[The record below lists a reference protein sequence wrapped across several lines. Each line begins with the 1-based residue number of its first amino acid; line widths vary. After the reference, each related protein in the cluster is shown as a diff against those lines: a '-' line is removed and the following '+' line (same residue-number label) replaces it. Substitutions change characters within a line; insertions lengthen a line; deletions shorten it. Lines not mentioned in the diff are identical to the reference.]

1 MFLKLY
7 GHAQI
12 FNIIIPIESAA
23 INCFYSFFFFLSFSL
38 SFLSFL
44 FLIFLVSFLYV
55 LGPLYCPVTFLLLL
69 IPTASLGLQSDEN
82 VTLRKQRILCPGV
95 FLHLVNV
102 AADIYYGSAFLQLQT
117 RSCHRLTLIV

>member
-1 MFLKLY
+1 MGMHRF
-7 GHAQI
+7 

-23 INCFYSFFFFLSFSL
+23 INCFYSFLFFFSLSFSL
-38 SFLSFL
+38 CFL
-44 FLIFLVSFLYV
+44 FLIFLVSFLYI
-55 LGPLYCPVTFLLLL
+55 LRRLYCSVTFLLLL

-82 VTLRKQRILCPGV
+82 VTLHKQPILCPGV

-102 AADIYYGSAFLQLQT
+102 AADIYYGSAILQLQA